1 MGKNMLVRLWRKKII
16 LILILATALRLLFSN
31 QSFWLDEGAQM
42 IMSAKSLVFQWFG
55 RSADFHPPLF
65 YFLIHFWLQL
75 GRSEWFLRLPS
86 VFFGVA
92 TVYLIYLLAKKMFP
106 HDHVQFSIFHFT
118 LPEFSAL
125 LLAIAPYHIYYSQ
138 EARMYTLL
146 AFLATASMLFL
157 LEKKWLAYI
166 LATTAMIYTH
176 YAGFFLI
183 FAQFVFI
190 FLWQK
195 KSFGQFLKSL
205 VFAILLFLP
214 WLPQFSK
221 QLGAGSNLVSL
232 LPGWRNMANLSLVK
246 ALPLTFIKFSL
257 GRITILDKKIYGLVT
272 IILAGFYG
280 LIFFQVF
287 KKVSLEKKFLL
298 NWLLTP
304 ILMTIVIS
312 IFIPMYQ
319 PFRLLFTIIPFY
331 LLLALGVLSLKEKWQ
346 PLAIALVLLISLS
359 GLMIYYSDVNFQREN
374 WREATAFIESKAPE
388 KTVVLF
394 EFSEPFAPYQWYS
407 RGKVRAYG
415 AIPGLK
421 VSPEIVESQMSKVT
435 ERAES
440 VFLFQYLQPVTDPE
454 RLVEGWLKKNG
465 FKEESIK
472 DFSGVGFVY
481 NYVK

>member
-1 MGKNMLVRLWRKKII
+1 MGKNKLVRLGRKKII
-16 LILILATALRLLFSN
+16 LILVLATVLRLLFSN

-42 IMSAKSLVFQWFG
+42 IMSVKSLAFQWFG

-65 YFLIHFWLQL
+65 YFLIHYWLKL
-75 GRSEWFLRLPS
+75 GRSEWFLRLPA
-86 VFFGVA
+86 VLFGMA
-92 TVYLIYLLAKKMFP
+92 NVYLIYLLGKK
-106 HDHVQFSIFHFT
+106 VAGEKLGLI
-118 LPEFSAL
+118 SAL
-125 LLAIAPYHIYYSQ
+125 FLALAPYHIYYSQ

-157 LEKKWLAYI
+157 LEKKWLGYI

-195 KSFGQFLKSL
+195 KIFGQFLKSL
-205 VFAILLFLP
+205 AFTILLFLP
-214 WLPQFSK
+214 WLPQFLK

-232 LPGWRNMANLSLVK
+232 LPGWREMANLSLVK

-257 GRITILDKKIYGLVT
+257 GRISILDKKIYSLVS
-272 IILAGFYG
+272 IIIAGFYG
-280 LIFFQVF
+280 FLFLRAC
-287 KKVSLEKKFLL
+287 KKISLEKKFLL

-304 ILMTIVIS
+304 ILMTIIIS

-346 PLAIALVLLISLS
+346 PLAIALILLVSLS
-359 GLMIYYSDVNFQREN
+359 GLGIYYFNPSFQREN
-374 WREATAFIESKAPE
+374 WREATAFIESQESE
-388 KTVVLF
+388 KTVSLF
-394 EFSEPFAPYQWYS
+394 EFSEPFAPYLWYS
-407 RGKVRAYG
+407 RGRVRAFG
-415 AIPGLK
+415 VIPGLK
-421 VSPEIVESQMSKVT
+421 VSPEIVESQMAKIT
-435 ERAES
+435 ERTES

-454 RLVEGWLKKNG
+454 RLVEGWLKENG
-465 FKEESIK
+465 FKEKEIK

-481 NYVK
+481 NYVRK

>member
-1 MGKNMLVRLWRKKII
+1 MGKNKRII
-16 LILILATALRLLFSN
+16 LILILATVLRLLFSN
-31 QSFWLDEGAQM
+31 QCFWLDEGAQM
-42 IMSAKSLVFQWFG
+42 IMSAKSLAFQWFG

-75 GRSEWFLRLPS
+75 GRSEWLLRLPA
-86 VFFGVA
+86 VLFGVA
-92 TVYLIYLLAKKMFP
+92 TVYLVYLLGKK
-106 HDHVQFSIFHFT
+106 IAGEK
-118 LPEFSAL
+118 LGLISAL
-125 LLAIAPYHIYYSQ
+125 FLAVAPYHIYYSQ

>member
-1 MGKNMLVRLWRKKII
+1 MGKNTLVRLWRKKII
-16 LILILATALRLLFSN
+16 LILILASFLRLLFSN

-65 YFLIHFWLQL
+65 YFLMHFWLKL
-75 GRSEWFLRLPS
+75 GRSEWFLRLPA
-86 VFFGVA
+86 VLFGMA
-92 TVYLIYLLAKKMFP
+92 TVYLVYLLGKK
-106 HDHVQFSIFHFT
+106 IAGEK
-118 LPEFSAL
+118 LGLISAL
-125 LLAIAPYHIYYSQ
+125 FLAVAPYHIYYSQ

-157 LEKKWLAYI
+157 LEKKWRGYI

-195 KSFGQFLKSL
+195 KNFGQFLKSL
-205 VFAILLFLP
+205 AFTILLFLP
-214 WLPQFSK
+214 WLPQCLK

-232 LPGWRNMANLSLVK
+232 LPGWRGMANLSLVK

-287 KKVSLEKKFLL
+287 KKVSLEKKFLF

-304 ILMTIVIS
+304 ILMTIFIS
-312 IFIPMYQ
+312 FFIPMYQ

-359 GLMIYYSDVNFQREN
+359 SLMIYYFDARFQREN
-374 WREATAFIESKAPE
+374 WREATAFIESQEPE
-388 KTVVLF
+388 KTVALF
-394 EFSEPFAPYQWYS
+394 EFSEPFAPYFWYS
-407 RGKVRAYG
+407 RGRIRAYG

-421 VSPEIVESQMSKVT
+421 VSPEIIESQMPKIT

-440 VFLFQYLQPVTDPE
+440 VFLFQYLQPVADPE
-454 RLVEGWLKKNG
+454 RLVEGWLKRNG
-465 FKEESIK
+465 FKEKETK

-481 NYVK
+481 NYQRQ